1 LTSNLSYL
9 RLISEYLAALVG
21 AVLKMCGEVMK
32 MIKNMSNTSVRDLI
46 TFLRLFPEADVIC
59 CGDAGLVSVQCDVE
73 NVVRGP
79 AF

>member
-1 LTSNLSYL
+1 M
-9 RLISEYLAALVG
+9 LAGYTV
-21 AVLKMCGEVMK
+21 K

-46 TFLRLFPEADVIC
+46 TFLRLFPDADVVR
-59 CGDAGLVSVQCDVE
+59 CGDAGVVSVQCDVE

>member
-1 LTSNLSYL
+1 M
-9 RLISEYLAALVG
+9 LAGYTV
-21 AVLKMCGEVMK
+21 K

-46 TFLRLFPEADVIC
+46 TFLRLFPDADVVC
-59 CGDAGLVSVQCDVE
+59 CGDAGVVSVQCDVE